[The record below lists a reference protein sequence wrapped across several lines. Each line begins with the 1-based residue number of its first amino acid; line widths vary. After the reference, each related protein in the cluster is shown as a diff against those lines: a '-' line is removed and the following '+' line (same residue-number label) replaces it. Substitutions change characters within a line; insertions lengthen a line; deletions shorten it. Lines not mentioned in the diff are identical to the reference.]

1 MSWIHYLFSDYH
13 SESSLLPVALLN
25 EFVVV
30 ICKKTTQ
37 QLLFSF
43 LQLIRNGWQ
52 EQSMTGTGLPIKFV
66 STSAAYSR
74 GWTSLLMIMNS
85 GAP

>member
-30 ICKKTTQ
+30 ICKKNNTTIVV
-37 QLLFSF
+37 FF
-43 LQLIRNGWQ
+43 FTIN
-52 EQSMTGTGLPIKFV
+52 
-66 STSAAYSR
+66 
-74 GWTSLLMIMNS
+74 
-85 GAP
+85 